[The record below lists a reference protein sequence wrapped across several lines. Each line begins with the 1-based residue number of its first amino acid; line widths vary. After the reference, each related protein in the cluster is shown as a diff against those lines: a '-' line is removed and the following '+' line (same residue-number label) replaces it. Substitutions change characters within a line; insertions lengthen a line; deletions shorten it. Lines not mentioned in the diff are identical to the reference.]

1 MAMLAAVE
9 EASTQSEPAVE
20 LNISR
25 PQDVKLPDFW
35 PHASALWFSR
45 AECMFRLRN
54 VDDQVLKYCSV
65 VASLP
70 HEVLRQVADLL
81 DVNQLAQPYVQLKER
96 LMSSHELTPVQRA
109 EKVMQM
115 PDLGGQ
121 KPSQLLA
128 AMLEWCPRGE
138 EASPFFVAAFL
149 RRLPNELRVLLGHED
164 FSDMKAVAQKAD
176 ALWQLCHKGDQL
188 AAIASCTAPDD
199 ADGPIA
205 GVGQRFSKD
214 RSAGQVSKKKASGNK
229 KNVVYCWRHH
239 QFGEKAYSC
248 ADPSTCM
255 WAAGN

>member
-1 MAMLAAVE
+1 
-9 EASTQSEPAVE
+9 
-20 LNISR
+20 
-25 PQDVKLPDFW
+25 
-35 PHASALWFSR
+35 
-45 AECMFRLRN
+45 MFRLRN
-54 VDDQVLKYCSV
+54 VDDEVLKYCSV

-81 DVNQLAQPYVQLKER
+81 DVNKLVQPYVQLKER

-138 EASPFFVAAFL
+138 EGSPFFVAAFL
-149 RRLPNELRVLLGHED
+149 RRLPNELRILLGHDD
-164 FSDMKAVAQKAD
+164 FSDMKAVVQKAD
-176 ALWQLCHKGDQL
+176 ALWQLCPRSEQL
-188 AAIASCTAPDD
+188 AAIASCADD
-199 ADGPIA
+199 ADGTIA
-205 GVGQRFSKD
+205 GVGQRSAKD
-214 RSAGQVSKKKASGNK
+214 RSAGQAAKKKASNK
-229 KNVVYCWRHH
+229 KNVVYCWWHP

-255 WAAGN
+255 WAGNLTAGQLLRRLLRPANLAALASWWTQQHL

>member
-1 MAMLAAVE
+1 MAMLAALE
-9 EASTQSEPAVE
+9 EAGTQSEPAADF
-20 LNISR
+20 NISR
-25 PQDVKLPDFW
+25 PQDVKLPEFW
-35 PHASALWFSR
+35 PHAPALWFSR

-54 VDDQVLKYCSV
+54 VDDEVLKYCSV

-81 DVNQLAQPYVQLKER
+81 DVNKLVQPYVQLKER

-138 EASPFFVAAFL
+138 EGSPFFVAAFL
-149 RRLPNELRVLLGHED
+149 RRLPNELRILLGHDD

-176 ALWQLCHKGDQL
+176 ALWQLCPKSEQL
-188 AAIASCTAPDD
+188 AAIASCADD
-199 ADGPIA
+199 AEGTIA
-205 GVGQRFSKD
+205 GVGQRSAKD
-214 RSAGQVSKKKASGNK
+214 RSAGQAAKKKANNK

-255 WAAGN
+255 WAGN